1 MRALLVQHG
10 RDLLAIAV
18 VNDDQAADLKRRADE
33 YCETLGYDT
42 RLCPVETG
50 EELIS
55 SLYDEVEE
63 LASER

>member
-1 MRALLVQHG
+1 MKAILVQHG
-10 RDLLAIAV
+10 RDLLAIAA

-42 RLCPVETG
+42 RLCAVDSG